1 LALLLLLLPDAAPAA
16 VGTPQSEPPY
26 VGKGLMPVYLRCESL
41 VDPLG
46 LQEPAPRLS
55 WQDESG
61 ERNQVQTAYRIVV
74 ASSEESLK
82 KDLGDLWDTS
92 QLKSDETLNLAYAGK
107 PLKSYEV
114 CFWKVKVWDQVGRE
128 SSWSKPARWSMGLL
142 KPEDWKAE
150 WIGYDKP
157 RQGMPQQSPLTDAKW
172 IWHAADKAGS
182 VPKCQRLF
190 VARLVLP
197 IRAALKHAEAF
208 ATADDG
214 MTFAVNGHKVLNSE
228 PKNDSWRDIQ
238 KADITQFIQPGGN
251 DVRVLVE
258 NAKEGPAGLLAKIV
272 VTTEAG
278 GTITLVTDDSWQ
290 STDQAGNDWLKW
302 PFDTKP
308 WPNVQVVAEY
318 GADPWGKLN
327 LVDELLPPPS
337 YLRKQF
343 RLDKPVLRAT
353 LYGTALGLVELRL
366 NGGRVG
372 DDFFMPGWTDY
383 TKRVYYRAYDVTEML
398 RNGDNALG
406 AIMADGW
413 FSGYVGYGR
422 KRDLY
427 GKWPRLRAQL
437 HVEYVDGSTTDVAT
451 GPDWRATIGPILE
464 ADFLKGETY
473 DARKE
478 LAGWDEAGVNDSYW
492 DKVVVGSD
500 EVQPLV
506 QVHPGPPVR
515 AIQEFKA
522 EQITQPKPGVYVL
535 NLGQNFA
542 GVARLK
548 VRGYAGQKITLRF
561 AERLNPDGT
570 IYTTN
575 LRSARATDTYICKGQ
590 GVEFWE
596 PRFTFHGFQYIE
608 VTGLKQKPAPEAV
621 VGVAISSDTPV
632 VGEFSSSDPMLNRLH
647 RNIYWT
653 QCANF
658 IDIPTDCPQ
667 RDERLGWTGDAQV
680 YVRTATLST
689 DVQAFFTKWLVD
701 LDEDGQRADGQ
712 FPCVAPVKVANDDGG
727 PAWADAG
734 VICPWTI
741 YSVYADRRELER
753 NYDAMTRF
761 IEFCRKRSTSDLLPP
776 EKYHCFGDW
785 LNIKAETPK
794 DIIYTAYFAY
804 STKLTAQA
812 AEVLGK
818 MDDAVKYNMLF
829 EKIRAAFNKAYVD
842 VDGRIKGNTQ
852 TCYVLA
858 LAFDLVQGERAKQA
872 AEYLVDDIKSRDW
885 HLSTGFIGTKDLM
898 PVLSKI
904 GRTDVA
910 YRLLRND
917 TFPSW
922 GFSIKQGATSIW
934 ERWDGWTPE
943 KGFQDPGMNSFA
955 HYSFGA
961 VYAWMV
967 DNIGGILRAAP
978 AYKEILIAPHPDEKL
993 TSASVS
999 YRSAHGLIASEWR
1012 QANGKFQLHVT
1023 IPANTSAFV
1032 ALPTAD
1038 ASTITESGRS
1048 IEREVGVKLIRQEG
1062 QSALLSIGS
1071 GTYSFATRW

>member
-1 LALLLLLLPDAAPAA
+1 MLLPNITRAA
-16 VGTPQSEPPY
+16 VGPAESETHY
-26 VGKGLMPVYLRCESL
+26 NGKGLMPAYLRCESL
-41 VDPLG
+41 VEPIG
-46 LQEPAPRLS
+46 LQETAPRLS
-55 WQDESG
+55 WVDESG
-61 ERNQVQTAYRIVV
+61 ERNQRQTAYRVLV
-74 ASSEESLK
+74 ASSEDSLK
-82 KDLGDLWDTS
+82 KNYGDLWDTT
-92 QLKSDETLNLAYAGK
+92 LVNSDDTLNVAYQGK
-107 PLKSYEV
+107 PLASDQV
-114 CFWKVKVWDQVGRE
+114 CLWKVKVWDQDGRE
-128 SSWSKPARWSMGLL
+128 SPWSRPARWSMGLL

-150 WIGYDKP
+150 WIGYDKA
-157 RQGMPQQSPLTDAKW
+157 RGASTEESPLSEAKW

-182 VPKCQRLF
+182 VPKCHRLF
-190 VARLVLP
+190 LARFALP
-197 IRAALKHAEAF
+197 GGATVKRAEAF
-208 ATADDG
+208 ATADDA
-214 MTFAVNGHKVLNSE
+214 MSFVVNGRKVLGSE
-228 PKNDSWRDIQ
+228 PKDDSWREVRQ
-238 KADITQFIQPGGN
+238 ADITQLIQPGDN
-251 DVRVLVE
+251 EIRVLVE
-258 NAKEGPAGLLAKIV
+258 NAKEGPAGLLAKVV
-272 VTTEAG
+272 VTTEG
-278 GTITLVTDDSWQ
+278 GQPITLVTDDSWK
-290 STDQAGNDWLKW
+290 STDQPGDDWLEW

-308 WPNVQVVAEY
+308 WPNAQVVGDY
-318 GADPWGKLN
+318 GSDPWGKLN
-327 LVDELLPPPS
+327 LAGEHLPPPS

-343 RLDKPVLRAT
+343 QLGKPVLRAT
-353 LYGTALGLVELRL
+353 LYGTALGLVDLHL
-366 NGGRVG
+366 NGKRVS
-372 DDFFMPGWTDY
+372 DDYFTPGWTDY
-383 TKRVYYRAYDVTEML
+383 AKRVYYRAYDVTGL
-398 RNGDNALG
+398 VRQGDNALG
-406 AIMADGW
+406 AVLADGW

-427 GKWPRLRAQL
+427 GRLPRVRAQL
-437 HVEYVDGSTTDVAT
+437 HVDFADGSSIDVAT
-451 GPDWRATIGPILE
+451 GSDWRATTGPILE

-473 DARKE
+473 DARRE
-478 LAGWDEAGVNDSYW
+478 VQGWDEAGTGVGQW
-492 DKVVVGSD
+492 DQVVVGSN
-500 EVQPLV
+500 EVQPVV

-515 AIQEFKA
+515 AIEEFKPQ
-522 EQITQPKPGVYVL
+522 QITEPQPGVYVL

-542 GVARLK
+542 GLARLK
-548 VRGYAGQKITLRF
+548 VRGSAGRKITLRF

-575 LRSARATDTYICKGQ
+575 LRSARATDTYICKGKGLEIWQ
-590 GVEFWE
+590 

-608 VTGLKQKPAPEAV
+608 VTGLKQKPAPDTV
-621 VGVAISSDTPV
+621 VGVALSSDTPL
-632 VGEFSSSDPMLNRLH
+632 VGEFSCSDPMLNRLH

-653 QCANF
+653 QRANF

-680 YVRTATLST
+680 YVRTATLNT

-741 YSVYADRRELER
+741 YSVYADRRELGR
-753 NYDAMTRF
+753 HYDAMTRF

-794 DIIYTAYFAY
+794 DVIYTAYFAY

-812 AEVLGK
+812 AEALGK
-818 MDDAVKYNMLF
+818 TEDAAKYNALF
-829 EKIRAAFNKAYVD
+829 ERIRGAFNQAYVKP
-842 VDGRIKGNTQ
+842 DGRIKGNTQ

-858 LAFDLVQGERAKQA
+858 LAFDLVQGEKAKQA
-872 AEYLVDDIKSRDW
+872 AQYLVEDIEKRDW

-904 GRTDVA
+904 GRADVA
-910 YRLLRND
+910 YRLLHND

-922 GFSIKQGATSIW
+922 GFSIKEGATSIW

-978 AYKEILIAPHPDEKL
+978 AFKEILIAPRPDEKL
-993 TSASVS
+993 TSASVA
-999 YRSAHGLIASEWR
+999 YRSVRGLISSEWEH
-1012 QANGKFQLHVT
+1012 ANGKFLLNVT
-1023 IPANTSAFV
+1023 IPANSTALV

-1038 ASTITESGRS
+1038 ASTITESGHS
-1048 IEREVGVKLIRQEG
+1048 LQTAAGVKLFRQEG
-1062 QSALLSIGS
+1062 QTVLISVGS
-1071 GTYSFATRW
+1071 GTYSFATTW